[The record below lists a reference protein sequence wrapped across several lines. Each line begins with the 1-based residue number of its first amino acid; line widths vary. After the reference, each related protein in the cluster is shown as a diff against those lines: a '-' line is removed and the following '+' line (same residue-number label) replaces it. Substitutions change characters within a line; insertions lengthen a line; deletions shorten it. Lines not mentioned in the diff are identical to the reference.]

1 MLHIPYR
8 SPSTSRATKKSKA
21 NFILPGLVK
30 PTVLAAGAA
39 VLLALLTA
47 GACGWGVPDYSL
59 TVIIEEGVTGSP
71 EVGRYVYQ
79 ELTSV
84 GFNYAPVN
92 PLHTVEVLLNDTVRS
107 TASGSLM
114 MYGDG
119 YVLKARLVDIRGSW
133 TVSIVNAD
141 ATTGSFVMT
150 IDGPGLV
157 AGTFSDDQGRHGT
170 WTADATT
177 LVFTYS
183 DWLDYKF
190 TGTVYDMSGTFT
202 GESLT
207 GTWSAAKKT

>member
-1 MLHIPYR
+1 M
-8 SPSTSRATKKSKA
+8 RAGKK
-21 NFILPGLVK
+21 IK
-30 PTVLAAGAA
+30 PTIFAAGAA
-39 VLLALLTA
+39 VLLSLVAA
-47 GACGWGVPDYSL
+47 GGCGWGVPDYSL

-71 EVGRYVYQ
+71 EVGRYIYK

-92 PLHTVEVLLNDTVRS
+92 PLHTVEVLLNDTIRS
-107 TASGSLM
+107 AASGSLM

-170 WTADATT
+170 WLATAALLT
-177 LVFTYS
+177 FTYT
-183 DWLDYKF
+183 DWLDYVF
-190 TGTVYDMSGTFT
+190 SGTAYDMSGTFT
-202 GESLT
+202 GESKA